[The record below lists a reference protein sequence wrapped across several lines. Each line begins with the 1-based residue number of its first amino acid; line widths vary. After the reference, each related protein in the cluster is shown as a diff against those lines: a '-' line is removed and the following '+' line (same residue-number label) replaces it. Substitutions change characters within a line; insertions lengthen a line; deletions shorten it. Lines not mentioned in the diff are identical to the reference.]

1 MKNYSK
7 LFPES
12 DAVDCASVVTIIPG
26 TKLSLVDDLCKVEKT
41 VMRVSRNSFAASLAL
56 GTFNPLTR
64 ETDAL

>member
-12 DAVDCASVVTIIPG
+12 DAVDRASVVTIIPG
-26 TKLSLVDDLCKVEKT
+26 TKLYLVDDLCKVEKT